1 MNYTTTDVNLG
12 AYLVVVGFPLIRV
25 DSTPGSPRRGVLHFR
40 TEAKAAATDYF
51 AGGKVP
57 AKQYTATLR
66 EVKARIRHELHNQ

>member
-12 AYLVVVGFPLIRV
+12 AYLVVMGFSLIKIE
-25 DSTPGSPRRGVLHFR
+25 STPGSPRRGILHFPP
-40 TEAKAAATDYF
+40 EAKAVATDYF
-51 AGGKVP
+51 VGGKVP